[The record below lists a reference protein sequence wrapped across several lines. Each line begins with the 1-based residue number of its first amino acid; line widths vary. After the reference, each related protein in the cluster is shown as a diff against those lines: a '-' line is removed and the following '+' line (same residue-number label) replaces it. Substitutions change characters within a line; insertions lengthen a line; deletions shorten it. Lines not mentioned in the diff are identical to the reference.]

1 VRIRASAALIVSKKT
16 FEVRLLDLCGRTL
29 KVYRLSCRSEAEALS
44 VLESIDDASCV
55 RYELWLGMAKLSEGR
70 LLDVRHKRLKH

>member
-1 VRIRASAALIVSKKT
+1 MGSKKT
-16 FEVRLLDLCGRTL
+16 FEARLLDLCGRPL

-44 VLESIDDASCV
+44 VLESIDDVSCA

-70 LLDVRHKRLKH
+70 LLDVQHKRLEH